1 MLSVN
6 EKIYFWSG
14 IMKDHS
20 DFILTNLSSKEIELI
35 KNAKYFK
42 DEFSEIHTSS
52 KENTTEEFINKVTSL
67 LSSFIDFKI
76 YILQRLLTSNIEFN
90 LPPTFVNHMINEAI
104 AFYTELQGIQKQ
116 NAINDIEE
124 IIKLHQLW
132 LPDASGHASSIATLL
147 DPTEM
152 LDINEAKKFA
162 NDFNDLSIK
171 INELSKM
178 YERTDAINDAL
189 KYLNE
194 QVRMKIADFIY
205 FLSRIRELTIHS
217 KILGVVK
224 PLYPDHMIR
233 EEQYYLSSLQH
244 LNI

>member
-124 IIKLHQLW
+124 IIKEDELAYFYGPLLIRNRHPL
-132 LPDASGHASSIATLL
+132 LKTLIEKDMASLQEIIK
-147 DPTEM
+147 M
-152 LDINEAKKFA
+152 LAKSKSDEAK
-162 NDFNDLSIK
+162 I
-171 INELSKM
+171 
-178 YERTDAINDAL
+178 RCAL
-189 KYLNE
+189 FTKRYHSL
-194 QVRMKIADFIY
+194 
-205 FLSRIRELTIHS
+205 REL
-217 KILGVVK
+217 KEWL
-224 PLYPDHMIR
+224 
-233 EEQYYLSSLQH
+233 
-244 LNI
+244 